1 MRPDA
6 DTPRQERVS
15 NPMTQT
21 TDYGALLRDALTA
34 STKTDNLIPL
44 LVDGLLVI
52 TLGACSLGLAL
63 PPLMRGYTAMALRI
77 ARGETVAMGDSLKG
91 FDHLGSSL
99 VIGLLVVALAV
110 VLSILPFIGTTA
122 GLVLGTWVWCVHVD
136 RPAMGAVDTLKA
148 SFDLVRA
155 HLVETLVVWGV
166 GLALGALLT
175 VTVVGPVAALAYTTV
190 VSALLYR
197 RWSF

>member
-1 MRPDA
+1 
-6 DTPRQERVS
+6 
-15 NPMTQT
+15 MTQT

-34 STKTDNLIPL
+34 STKTDNLVPR

-52 TLGACSLGLAL
+52 TLGACSLGIAL
-63 PPLMRGYTAMALRI
+63 PSLLRGYTAMALRI

-91 FDHLGSSL
+91 FDHFASSL
-99 VIGLLVVALAV
+99 VIGLLVLVLAV

-122 GLVLGTWVWCVHVD
+122 GFVLGTWVWCLHVD
-136 RPAMGAVDTLKA
+136 NPERGAVDTLKA
-148 SFDLVRA
+148 SFELVRA

-166 GLALGALLT
+166 GLALGTLLT

-190 VSALLYR
+190 VTALLYR